1 MREATHKLKN
11 NLEVFYMKEVM
22 DSTFVEEVINNEQPV
37 LVDFWA
43 PWCGPCK
50 MVGPVMEE
58 LSKQYDGKVKVVKV
72 NVDDNPEISETLKI
86 TSIPTI
92 VLFKEGQPK
101 EAVVGFKPKN
111 VFEKMVEKHL

>member
-1 MREATHKLKN
+1 
-11 NLEVFYMKEVM
+11 MKEVM
-22 DSTFVEEVINNEQPV
+22 DATFVEEVMNSEQPV

-50 MVGPVMEE
+50 MVTPVMEE
-58 LSKQYDGKVKVVKV
+58 LDQQYDGKIKVVKV
-72 NVDDNPEISETLKI
+72 NVDENPEISEALRI

-101 EAVVGFKPKN
+101 DAVVGFRPKN
-111 VFEKMVEKHL
+111 DFEKMIDKHL